1 MASGECA
8 AERGLRYALVTVFIV
23 GVRQRNPGA
32 VVNAVLAAIGTYAS
46 DVVERRYDIKLQAWH
61 HLYIDTAMVTHA
73 VGMLGPYD
81 EVRWWDHL
89 THTHS
94 ATILGGA
101 VFAISRRRGRDPR
114 PRVIAVVACV
124 GVLWEI
130 AEYAIHASADRLGVE
145 PILVTYGRTD
155 TALDLLFDLVGA
167 LLVLALGDRVLGDL
181 ATADATD
188 THR

>member
-1 MASGECA
+1 MASAERT
-8 AERGLRYALVTVFIV
+8 AERGLRYALVTVFLV
-23 GVRQRNPGA
+23 GVRQRDPGA
-32 VVNAVLAAIGTYAS
+32 IANAVLAAIGTCVS
-46 DVVERRYDIKLQAWH
+46 DVVEHRYDIEFQAWH
-61 HLYIDTAMVTHA
+61 HLYIDSAMVMHA

-81 EVRWWDHL
+81 DVRWWDHI

-124 GVLWEI
+124 GVLWEL
-130 AEYAIHASADRLGVE
+130 AEYTIHVVANRLGVE

-167 LLVLALGDRVLGDL
+167 VLVLAFGDRVLGDL
-181 ATADATD
+181 ATADP
-188 THR
+188 